1 MTKINVK
8 RLPSHLECKMNDD
21 GCYEMRIED
30 HENYSEDSLLVKEYI
45 EELDTKIWF
54 PVPVHVY
61 KENVSDIQDQNG
73 AHYDKVSVTRFVFD
87 KSEIGLMTLFK
98 VIRISKGFVERHKL

>member
-45 EELDTKIWF
+45 EELDTKIRF

-73 AHYDKVSVTRFVFD
+73 AHYDKVSVTRFVF
-87 KSEIGLMTLFK
+87 KCNEIDPFTLFK
-98 VIRISKGFVERHKL
+98 IIKISKKFVKRHF